1 MIEWRALGNP
11 RLEGHSVVE
20 KTRWFFVTIHFFVLF
35 KGDMTNKGFGPFLCF
50 RLERRDSMNQT
61 TIQRVVTCSG
71 IGLHSGNKVYLALRP
86 ASANTGIIFDIHTP
100 DGIRRVSPAPKPSPR
115 RCSPPLSVRTG
126 PPSPRWNTCWLP
138 YFGLGI
144 DNPDHQRRRRRNPDY
159 GRLRC
164 GVSGTVR
171 RSRHP

>member
-1 MIEWRALGNP
+1 
-11 RLEGHSVVE
+11 
-20 KTRWFFVTIHFFVLF
+20 
-35 KGDMTNKGFGPFLCF
+35 
-50 RLERRDSMNQT
+50 MNQT

-100 DGIRRVSPAPKPSPR
+100 DGIRRVSPAPKAVATTVLATTLGSNGATV
-115 RCSPPLSVRTG
+115 STVEHLLASV
-126 PPSPRWNTCWLP
+126 
-138 YFGLGI
+138 LGQ
-144 DNPDHQRRRRRNPDY
+144 PDHQRRRRRNPDY